1 MSITVTNQSEN
12 NGELTFTL
20 AGVDV
25 SVANAIRR
33 TILSDIPIVA
43 FKTFGDHSDANF
55 TTNTCRLNNE
65 ILSQRLSCIPIHILP
80 DDEEYKIDDL
90 LLEVSERNDSDTMRT
105 ITTADFKIKS
115 ISTGEYLA
123 KEKCTEIFKPFI
135 SPTGESYFIQF
146 TRLRPR
152 ISAEIPGEA
161 IEMTCKFSV
170 GTASENSMLNVVGTC
185 AYGMTVDAD
194 ASVAALDEAQ
204 KKWQSEGLSHE
215 MIERNSINW
224 GFLEKK
230 RIIRPNSFDFIIES
244 VGQLSNGEIVGIS
257 CKILINKFKNI
268 VQLINDGLLLSNTNS
283 EKTIEYILD
292 NEDYTVGT
300 VITNLMFNK
309 YIAQKRSDAVK
320 LAFCGFK
327 KLHPHDTHSIIRI
340 IFDER
345 DDDSSSSLS
354 NRSPGYAASS
364 DGSPGFATSSSSMS
378 SADKEG
384 ANVFRTIGLSYIK
397 KSCNE
402 AIEIFEAI
410 GQLFMR

>member
-1 MSITVTNQSEN
+1 MSITVINQSEN

-20 AGVDV
+20 SGVDV

-33 TILSDIPIVA
+33 TILSDIPIVV
-43 FKTFGDHSDANF
+43 FKTFGEHSDANF

-65 ILSQRLSCIPIHILP
+65 ILSQRLSCIPIHISA
-80 DDEEYKIDDL
+80 DDDEYKIDDL
-90 LLEVSERNDSDTMRT
+90 LVELNERNDSDTMRT
-105 ITTADFKIKS
+105 ITTADFKIKT
-115 ISTGEYLA
+115 ISTGEYLS

-152 ISAEIPGEA
+152 ISPEIPGEA

-170 GTASENSMLNVVGTC
+170 GSAAENSMLNVVGTC

-194 ASVAALDEAQ
+194 AAEVALINAQ

-230 RIIRPNSFDFIIES
+230 RITRPNSFDFIIAT
-244 VGQLSNGEIVGIS
+244 VGQLSNSEIVGIS
-257 CKILINKFKNI
+257 CNILVNKFKNI
-268 VQLINDGLLLSNTNS
+268 SQLITDGLMLSNANS
-283 EKTIEYILD
+283 EKTIEYILE

-309 YIAQKRSDAVK
+309 YIAKKTAGSGAK

-327 KLHPHDTHSIIRI
+327 KLHPHDTQSIIRI

-345 DDDSSSSLS
+345 ESDSSSS
-354 NRSPGYAASS
+354 NA
-364 DGSPGFATSSSSMS
+364 SPGFAPSTES
-378 SADKEG
+378 SADKEEG
-384 ANVFRTIGLSYIK
+384 ENAFRSIGLNYIK
-397 KSCNE
+397 KCCND

>member
-20 AGVDV
+20 SGVDV

-33 TILSDIPIVA
+33 TMLSDIPIVA

-65 ILSQRLSCIPIHILP
+65 ILSQRLSCIPIHLLP

-90 LLEVSERNDSDTMRT
+90 LLEVNERNESDTMRT
-105 ITTADFKIKS
+105 ITTADFRIKS
-115 ISTGEYLA
+115 ISTGGYLA

-161 IEMTCKFSV
+161 IELTCKFSV
-170 GTASENSMLNVVGTC
+170 GTAAENSMLNVVGTC

-194 ASVAALDEAQ
+194 AADAALEDAQ

-224 GFLEKK
+224 SLLEKK
-230 RIIRPNSFDFIIES
+230 RITIPNSFDFIIES

-257 CKILINKFKNI
+257 CKILVNKFKNI

-309 YIAQKRSDAVK
+309 YIAEKRADAAK

-340 IFDER
+340 MFDER
-345 DDDSSSSLS
+345 ESDSSSS
-354 NRSPGYAASS
+354 PGFAPSS
-364 DGSPGFATSSSSMS
+364 DGSPGFAPSSVS

-384 ANVFRTIGLSYIK
+384 ATVFRTIGLSYIK
-397 KSCNE
+397 KCCNE